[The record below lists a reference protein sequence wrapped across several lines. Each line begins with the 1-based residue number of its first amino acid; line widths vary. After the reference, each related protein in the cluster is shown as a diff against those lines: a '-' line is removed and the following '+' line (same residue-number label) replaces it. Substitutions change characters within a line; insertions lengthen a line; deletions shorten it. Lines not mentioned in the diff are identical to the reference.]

1 MQFPMVLIQIISFRV
16 SSIKANIM
24 KKALCIL
31 SIFLFFIQQS
41 TAQDIIE
48 LEPSQF
54 MCIAGKGP
62 GQDGAINPYLGSD
75 SIATVE
81 NLGENGFSIRI
92 QTKGKLLKRIPVGP
106 NETKEVTLL
115 KDQVLYFDSDKKTR
129 VSVSFR
135 KSES

>member
-1 MQFPMVLIQIISFRV
+1 
-16 SSIKANIM
+16 M
-24 KKALCIL
+24 KKVLFIL
-31 SIFLFFIQQS
+31 SIFIFCFQQS

-75 SIATVE
+75 SIATIE
-81 NLGENGFSIRI
+81 NLGENAFSIRI
-92 QTKGKLLKRIPVGP
+92 QTKGKLLRRIPMGP
-106 NETKEVTLL
+106 NETREVVLL
-115 KDQVLYFDSDKKTR
+115 KDQVLYFDSTKKTK

-135 KSES
+135 KRESWSLL